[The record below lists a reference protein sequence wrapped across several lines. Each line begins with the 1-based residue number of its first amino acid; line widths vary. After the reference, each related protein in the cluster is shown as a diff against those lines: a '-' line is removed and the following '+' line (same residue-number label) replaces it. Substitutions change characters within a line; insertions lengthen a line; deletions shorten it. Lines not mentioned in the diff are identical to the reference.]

1 MWMALADTWHSVANR
16 ALTLGAVSFL
26 VTAALVLIM
35 IQLAPRLGLID
46 QPDKRKIHAKPTP
59 SIGGL
64 SIALACLPIAMFA
77 FPTDRPLLAL
87 VAASV
92 LLIAEGIIDDIYD
105 LRWKIRLCVH
115 AAAALILVYF
125 GGVQVTYIGRAFGIW
140 DYHQLGSLAMP
151 FTVLAT
157 TGLINALNMI
167 DGIDGLAGTLTIATF
182 AMLGCAGLYVGNAE
196 VVTLM
201 VMLIGGVGG
210 FLIFNIRSPLN
221 RRARTFLG
229 NAGSEFLGLIIAWT
243 CFRLTQTTYH
253 PVAPVL
259 APFLFAVPVIDC
271 LVLMVRRMA
280 ARRSPF
286 SADRNHL
293 HHLLSDAGFSITGV
307 IAVIV
312 SVSLI
317 IGLLASIAVLN
328 HVLEPVLMGVFI
340 ALLIGHYALTAN
352 RDRAVRV
359 YGVLAQLTR
368 RNLAPLRLASAEV
381 SKTRPQ
387 AAE

>member
-1 MWMALADTWHSVANR
+1 
-16 ALTLGAVSFL
+16 
-26 VTAALVLIM
+26 
-35 IQLAPRLGLID
+35 
-46 QPDKRKIHAKPTP
+46 
-59 SIGGL
+59 
-64 SIALACLPIAMFA
+64 
-77 FPTDRPLLAL
+77 
-87 VAASV
+87 
-92 LLIAEGIIDDIYD
+92 
-105 LRWKIRLCVH
+105 
-115 AAAALILVYF
+115 
-125 GGVQVTYIGRAFGIW
+125 
-140 DYHQLGSLAMP
+140 
-151 FTVLAT
+151 
-157 TGLINALNMI
+157 
-167 DGIDGLAGTLTIATF
+167 
-182 AMLGCAGLYVGNAE
+182 MLGCAGLYVGNAE